1 MGRYLVKRLWQTL
14 IVLVCVIFCAFMLVR
29 IAPGSPARLMLPEE
43 ASEEQVALKEKELGL
58 DRPLP
63 IQFWNYTTN
72 LFKGDFGLS
81 TMYRQPVLPI
91 IIQRLPNSARIA
103 FSTII
108 FGCLVA
114 ILLGVV
120 AAANRGK
127 ILDFFSVFF
136 ALFGQS
142 MATPW
147 LAVLNIYIFALK
159 LGWLPAIGS
168 GELRYMVLP
177 VLTLG
182 FAVAAGLTRI
192 VRSGMVDTLNEDYI
206 TATYAKGIRR
216 GIVYWKYA
224 FRNAMIPVVTS
235 VGINLGGF
243 LAGTVIVETVFGM
256 AGIGQLISQS
266 VEQRDYQMVQ
276 SLVLVSA
283 IFITF
288 INLIVDIINSWID
301 PRISLR

>member
-1 MGRYLVKRLWQTL
+1 MGRYLVRRFWQTL
-14 IVLVCVIFCAFMLVR
+14 IVLLCVTLCAFLLVR

-43 ASEEQVALKEKELGL
+43 ASEEQIRLKEIELGL

-63 IQFWNYTTN
+63 VQFWSYISG
-72 LFKGDFGLS
+72 LFRGDFGMS
-81 TMYRQPVLPI
+81 TIYRQPVLPI
-91 IIQRLPNSARIA
+91 IVQRLPNSARIA
-103 FSTII
+103 FSTVF
-108 FGCLVA
+108 FGCLMA

-127 ILDFFSVFF
+127 ALDFFSVFF

-159 LGWLPAIGS
+159 LGWFPAIGS
-168 GELRYMVLP
+168 GGLRYMVLP

-192 VRSGMVDTLNEDYI
+192 ARSGMVNTLSEDYI

-216 GIVYWKYA
+216 SVVYWKYA
-224 FRNAMIPVVTS
+224 FKNAMIPVVTS
-235 VGINLGGF
+235 VGINLGSF

-256 AGIGQLISQS
+256 AGIGQLMAQS
-266 VEQRDYQMVQ
+266 VEQRDYAMVQ
-276 SLVLVSA
+276 SLLLVSA
-283 IFITF
+283 FFITF
-288 INLIVDIINSWID
+288 INLVVDIINSWID
-301 PRISLR
+301 PRISLQ

>member
-1 MGRYLVKRLWQTL
+1 MARYLIRRLWQTL
-14 IVLVCVIFCAFMLVR
+14 IVLFCVVLCAFLLVR

-43 ASEEQVALKEKELGL
+43 ASEEQIALKEIELGL
-58 DRPLP
+58 DKPLP
-63 IQFWNYTTN
+63 VQFWVYISGI
-72 LFKGDFGLS
+72 FRGDFGMS
-81 TMYRQPVLPI
+81 TIYRQPVLPI
-91 IIQRLPNSARIA
+91 IIARLPNTARIA
-103 FSTII
+103 FSTIF
-108 FGCLVA
+108 FGCLAA

-127 ILDFFSVFF
+127 LLDFCSVFF

-147 LAVLNIYIFALK
+147 LAVLNVYIFSLI

-168 GELRYMVLP
+168 GDLKHMVLP

-192 VRSGMVDTLNEDYI
+192 ARSGMVDTLNEDYI

-216 GIVYWKYA
+216 SVVYWKYA
-224 FRNAMIPVVTS
+224 FKNAMIPVVTS

-256 AGIGQLISQS
+256 AGIGQLLAQS
-266 VEQRDYQMVQ
+266 VEQRDYAMVQ
-276 SLVLVSA
+276 SLMLISA
-283 IFITF
+283 FFIAF
-288 INLIVDIINSWID
+288 INLTVDIINSWID
-301 PRISLR
+301 PRLSLK